1 MADVD
6 VDLFEALHA
15 SPILRQRA
23 GKIATRVANN
33 PRTPNRR
40 QLEQEQDALNALA
53 RKLEALSDAHF
64 ARIKETLQ
72 REDHAR
78 PSHECGRGC
87 PGWDAGVLSCTPCAV
102 RRRHAQAAARLE
114 AASALRVLRG
124 YVNPKATLATA
135 PNRSTGYPRREDK
148 GLHLSPGAIPGEGSR
163 PLPQV
168 RRGAD
173 TKPIRSTY
181 GMDNQITTAAP
192 ARKARNPHQNHRC
205 ANGVTTTDTPT
216 LRTRRACFKIAL
228 CPRYA
233 MKGATLSRTAGAST
247 DARRHC
253 SRWVLI

>member
-87 PGWDAGVLSCTPCAV
+87 PGWDAGVLDCPPQICGKFDGVCV
-102 RRRHAQAAARLE
+102 RPPGHDGGCSNPAQPE
-114 AASALRVLRG
+114 
-124 YVNPKATLATA
+124 
-135 PNRSTGYPRREDK
+135 
-148 GLHLSPGAIPGEGSR
+148 
-163 PLPQV
+163 
-168 RRGAD
+168 
-173 TKPIRSTY
+173 
-181 GMDNQITTAAP
+181 
-192 ARKARNPHQNHRC
+192 
-205 ANGVTTTDTPT
+205 
-216 LRTRRACFKIAL
+216 
-228 CPRYA
+228 
-233 MKGATLSRTAGAST
+233 
-247 DARRHC
+247 DAR
-253 SRWVLI
+253 